1 MAADPGRAVLEG
13 IEALGVPELHVFLLR
28 LGIDGRGLDP
38 DRSPRIPART
48 DDYNRLVVAM
58 CADRSRR
65 SGVSAQRITT
75 GSSLNQPNY

>member
-38 DRSPRIPART
+38 DRLCDIAVEAL
-48 DDYNRLVVAM
+48 RLVTQGWHMARM
-58 CADRSRR
+58 RSR
-65 SGVSAQRITT
+65 
-75 GSSLNQPNY
+75 